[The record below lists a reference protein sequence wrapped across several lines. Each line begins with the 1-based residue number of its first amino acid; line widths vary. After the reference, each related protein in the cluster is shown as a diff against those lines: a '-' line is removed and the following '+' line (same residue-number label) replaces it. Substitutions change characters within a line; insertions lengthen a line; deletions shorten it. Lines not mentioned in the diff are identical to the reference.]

1 MQRIDINDAAIETDD
16 EQRLFYD
23 GEPFAG
29 EVFEGSPDFPVSLE
43 TYRDGWLH
51 GPWRLWYLDGS
62 PKAQGEF
69 ANGRFVGEVM
79 AWHENGRVES
89 RKLYSASGKK
99 LASYAWDED
108 GRQTRD
114 WTAPVK

>member
-1 MQRIDINDAAIETDD
+1 MQRIDINDVAIDID
-16 EQRLFYD
+16 EEERLFYD
-23 GEPFAG
+23 GGPFTG
-29 EVFEGSPDFPVSLE
+29 EVL
-43 TYRDGWLH
+43 
-51 GPWRLWYLDGS
+51 
-62 PKAQGEF
+62 
-69 ANGRFVGEVM
+69 

-114 WTAPVK
+114 WTASVK